1 MIKIIAVGKVKEKYF
16 TDGINEYL
24 KRIQPYSKIEVIE
37 VNDIG
42 CSAQASLADMRI
54 VMDKEGEAIL
64 SKIDKDEYVIVLD
77 LHGKEYSSEEISKKI
92 EDSFTY
98 HSSKLTFVIAG
109 SLGFGSRVIERSN
122 LRWSL
127 SKCTFPHQMVRLML
141 VEQICR
147 AYKIAKNEIYHK

>member
-141 VEQICR
+141 VEQIYR